1 MKEARAFWI
10 TDRERGEILSEPL
23 REPGQGE
30 VLVQALFS
38 GVSRGTELLVY
49 RGEVPES
56 EWERMRAPHQAG
68 QFPFPVKYGY
78 ASVGRVVRGSPT
90 LEGTLVFCLFPHQ
103 TAYVVDEGSV
113 MPLPDSVPARRA
125 VLAANC
131 ETALNAIWDADIA
144 AGDRV
149 TVVGAGTVG
158 ALVAY
163 LAARH
168 PGARVELV
176 DVDPRKSRVAHA
188 LGTAFATP
196 DTARPGAD
204 VVVHASGT
212 AAGLEVSV
220 SLAAFEATIVEL
232 SWYGRRPVELP
243 LGGAFH
249 SQRLTLRSSQ
259 VGVVS
264 PRRRAR
270 FTRRDRLALAL
281 SLLSDERLDVLLEAE
296 SAFDDLPDLMRGL
309 SSRSG
314 ECPVVSYERGS
325 NACSQ

>member
-1 MKEARAFWI
+1 MIVKEARAFWI
-10 TDRERGEILSEPL
+10 VGRERGEILPEEL
-23 REPGQGE
+23 REPRQGE

-56 EWERMRAPHQAG
+56 EWERMRAPHQDG

-78 ASVGRVVRGSPT
+78 SSVGRVVRGST
-90 LEGTLVFCLFPHQ
+90 NLEGKLVFCLFPHQ
-103 TAYVVDEGSV
+103 TAYVIDEAST
-113 MPLPDSVPARRA
+113 MPLPDEIPPKRA

-131 ETALNAIWDADIA
+131 ETALNAVWDADIA
-144 AGDRV
+144 VGDRV
-149 TVVGAGTVG
+149 TVVGSGTVG

-168 PGARVELV
+168 PGTRVELV
-176 DVDPRKSRVAHA
+176 DIDSHKSRVAHA
-188 LGTAFATP
+188 LGATFASP

-212 AAGLEVSV
+212 AAGLELSV
-220 SLAAFEATIVEL
+220 RLAAFEATIVEL
-232 SWYGRRPVELP
+232 SWYGRRPVELS

-259 VGVVS
+259 VGSVS
-264 PRRRAR
+264 PRRRTR
-270 FTRRDRLALAL
+270 FTRRERLALAL
-281 SLLSDERLDVLLEAE
+281 SLLSEERLDVLLGAE
-296 SAFDDLPDLMRGL
+296 RAFENLPDVMREL
-309 SSRSG
+309 SSSGG
-314 ECPVVSYERGS
+314 ECPVVSYE
-325 NACSQ
+325 